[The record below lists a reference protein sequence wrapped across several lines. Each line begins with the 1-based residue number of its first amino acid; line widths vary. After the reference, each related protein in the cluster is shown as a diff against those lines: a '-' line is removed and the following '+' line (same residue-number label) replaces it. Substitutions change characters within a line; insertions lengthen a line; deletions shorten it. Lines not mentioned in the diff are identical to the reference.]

1 MLYREYDEFIAGT
14 SVFDDANKS
23 LDKIQKELLELITD
37 DIDEEKKRLLTWE
50 GQLFICCEIPLEQR
64 NEGQQFLFPQEVYNN
79 GVKIPDIDN
88 FEAERLDFYKHRFE
102 MVINVPAK
110 IRYANYCFQYCE
122 KNQKYKYAMQ
132 ICQLLCE
139 YLKNIAFGHECITS
153 FSRLFELVLSFSN
166 KDAIEKLDGVVDE
179 LISRNYSQEDYLY
192 LLSISRIVAR
202 NIAKNKNDF
211 IKAETQ
217 EKLVSII
224 EEMSDYYFQRGD
236 YPLYRNCC
244 PNYMDWLKILKRQDE
259 IYAVL
264 LKIGES
270 YELEANKEGKSNLE
284 KAEFY
289 QLAAKHYANIGERE
303 KVYYLKVKIKNA
315 FKDAGSSGEFKTI
328 STTQSVPLKQLE
340 KETKDFFKENIEDTL
355 VTVSHCSDW
364 NNRGVKSIVWR
375 CISRLEATGLE
386 CHARTVNET
395 VLENVVVQAI
405 NQLLGDKSTY
415 QAQLQQ
421 NIAKA
426 IRDAQKTAADGI
438 DEQLMELQKELL
450 KKANNKEAYDEI
462 AEQIFKLRE
471 QRQQCTVD
479 TAARDAQIARI
490 TELQDFIKEQCTDLA
505 EFDESLVKRW
515 FKQITVWND
524 HFTVG
529 LKSGLSIDIEG

>member
-1 MLYREYDEFIAGT
+1 MVIPAKRRIGNTANTEKSKPKLRVAAYCRVSTDSDEQATSYETQVEHYTEYIKNNPEWEFAGIFADDGISGTNTKKREEFNRMIEECEAGKIDMIITKSISRFARNTLDCLKYIRQLKEKNIPVFFEKESINTMDAKGEVLLTIMASLAQQESQSLSQNVKLGLQYRYQQGKVQINHSRFLGYTKDKDGNIIIDEKEAEVVKRIYREYLEGY
-14 SVFDDANKS
+14 SM
-23 LDKIQKELLELITD
+23 DKIAKGLEADGILTGAKNSKWHTSTINKILRNEKYMGDALLQKTYTVDFLS
-37 DIDEEKKRLLTWE
+37 KKR
-50 GQLFICCEIPLEQR
+50 IK
-64 NEGQQFLFPQEVYNN
+64 NN
-79 GVKIPDIDN
+79 GIVPQYYVENSHEAIIP
-88 FEAERLDFYKHRFE
+88 
-102 MVINVPAK
+102 
-110 IRYANYCFQYCE
+110 
-122 KNQKYKYAMQ
+122 
-132 ICQLLCE
+132 
-139 YLKNIAFGHECITS
+139 KNIYMRVQE
-153 FSRLFELVLSFSN
+153 ELVRRRVIKVSANGKKRS
-166 KDAIEKLDGVVDE
+166 
-179 LISRNYSQEDYLY
+179 YSCKHCFAQIVFCGECGEMFR
-192 LLSISRIVAR
+192 RI
-202 NIAKNKNDF
+202 
-211 IKAETQ
+211 
-217 EKLVSII
+217 
-224 EEMSDYYFQRGD
+224 
-236 YPLYRNCC
+236 
-244 PNYMDWLKILKRQDE
+244 
-259 IYAVL
+259 
-264 LKIGES
+264 
-270 YELEANKEGKSNLE
+270 
-284 KAEFY
+284 
-289 QLAAKHYANIGERE
+289 H
-303 KVYYLKVKIKNA
+303 
-315 FKDAGSSGEFKTI
+315 
-328 STTQSVPLKQLE
+328 
-340 KETKDFFKENIEDTL
+340 
-355 VTVSHCSDW
+355 W